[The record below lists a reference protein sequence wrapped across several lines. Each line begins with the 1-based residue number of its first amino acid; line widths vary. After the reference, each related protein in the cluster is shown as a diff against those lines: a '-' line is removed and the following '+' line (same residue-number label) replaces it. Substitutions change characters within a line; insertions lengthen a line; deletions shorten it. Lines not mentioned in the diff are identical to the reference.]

1 MSRTGRPRF
10 DADRRNA
17 PSSIRPHSAQADPQR
32 SVSIPGSGRSAVR
45 AKRVRTL
52 SGHSSH
58 ISQSTTNGKRVMIE
72 ERWSLHLISN
82 SLFRRLFTSSR
93 ARRHDM
99 VRTFLIALTICLTLT
114 SCYTPNQEALV
125 ETVHK
130 RVTVGMPISQAIS
143 ALSRDGFDCSGS
155 VPVDCVRTRQRLLPS
170 TCIERV
176 RLQHKLWTVDTIDIA
191 PIACAGL

>member
-1 MSRTGRPRF
+1 MGLYRRHESKVWWMSYMKDGQQCRESSGSTNKKLAEKLLASRT
-10 DADRRNA
+10 
-17 PSSIRPHSAQADPQR
+17 AQ
-32 SVSIPGSGRSAVR
+32 VF
-45 AKRVRTL
+45 
-52 SGHSSH
+52 
-58 ISQSTTNGKRVMIE
+58 E

-82 SLFRRLFTSSR
+82 SLFRRLSTSSP

-143 ALSRDGFDCSGS
+143 ALSKDGFDCSGS